1 MSAFTDRQRERGE
14 ALAERAREWFERA
27 RERGGVVDL
36 VADLHERD
44 KDAQASVL
52 GSAIALRLFLFV
64 VPANVALMGLI
75 GILRLKS
82 FVQDD
87 IGASATTGAISEAL
101 IDASWLSS
109 WWLLLSG
116 LTLSLMAGRSLA
128 KVLAACAR
136 GAWQMPVREATVK
149 PIAVVALSLVLI
161 ADLATS
167 IVFDRLRDAGGL
179 PVAVAS
185 WIAVSLT
192 TTMTW
197 FLVMSALPRK
207 FHDPGALLPGVLVM
221 GAGYTLVQWFMQ
233 FYLPNR
239 VARTTDTFGDLAITV
254 ATLGNFFFIGRLM
267 SASFVVTAIVYER
280 WGSISQVVF
289 ALPGL
294 RKVAAR
300 SSRLRAFFSLD
311 PADDALVP
319 SSSGS
324 SSSGSNS
331 SGSSSSGSS
340 SPVPSSSEPSVGL

>member
-1 MSAFTDRQRERGE
+1 MSAFIDRQRERGE
-14 ALAERAREWFERA
+14 ALAERGHDWFVKA

-36 VADLHERD
+36 IADLHDRD

-52 GSAIALRLFLFV
+52 GSAIALRLFLFI

-75 GILRLKS
+75 GVLRLTS

-87 IGASATTGAISEAL
+87 IGASATTGAIADAL
-101 IDASWLSS
+101 IDASWLGS
-109 WWLLLSG
+109 WWLLVSG
-116 LTLSLMAGRSLA
+116 LTLTLMAGRSLA

-149 PIAVVALSLVLI
+149 PIAVVALTGVLI

-167 IVFDRLRDAGGL
+167 IVFDRLRDSGGL

-185 WIAVSLT
+185 WIAVSVT
-192 TTMTW
+192 TTVTW

-207 FHDPGALLPGVLVM
+207 FNDPGALLPGVLLM
-221 GAGYTLVQWFMQ
+221 GAGYTLLQWFMQ

-239 VARTTDTFGDLAITV
+239 IARTTDTFGDLAITV

-267 SASFVVTAIVYER
+267 SASFIATAIVYER
-280 WGSISQVVF
+280 WGSVSQVVF

-311 PADDALVP
+311 PADETSVP
-319 SSSGS
+319 SEPEQ
-324 SSSGSNS
+324 
-331 SGSSSSGSS
+331 
-340 SPVPSSSEPSVGL
+340 PVER